1 MWRAGGYDD
10 AMTMTLT
17 ERVDVEIERAGG
29 GHGCEFRIRVGGA
42 SDRPSF
48 TERIDGEYRCNLG
61 DAIHRRR
68 KAIHVYIGIGTV
80 VFILLLILII
90 GALRRA

>member
-1 MWRAGGYDD
+1 MCRAGGYDD
-10 AMTMTLT
+10 ATTMALT
-17 ERVDVEIERAGG
+17 ERVDVEIEPAGD
-29 GHGCEFRIRVGGA
+29 HGCEFRIRPGAA
-42 SDRPSF
+42 SDPRPF
-48 TERIDGEYRCNLG
+48 TERLYGEYRCDLG